1 MFRFWAYVCIK
12 LWATVACGGDV
23 SENTFAFQSIK
34 VTESNLTPSFLYIPG
49 LCVTWWI
56 LCHQVKGNLQVN
68 GSFRVGLMSVICM
81 AIYKCTNNNNISK
94 AYSRLR
100 DMWVNSYENDYNAYE
115 FLTFGAKKKPAKTF
129 LSPLSFA
136 SHWYLPKSSS
146 FTLVIT
152 NWLCVLLSS
161 LGLDCKANESLFLIH
176 EMLGARRP
184 VAVQLKVTFAP
195 ISVIWFRGTPI
206 NSDAWT
212 VGKNILQWIY
222 LLLSRSAGLKLI
234 QL

>member
-1 MFRFWAYVCIK
+1 MCPLRVSGDSCYNTTRKCFFFKTYIFRFWAYVCIK
-12 LWATVACGGDV
+12 LRATVACGGDV

-152 NWLCVLLSS
+152 NWLCVLLCSWKLHWPLYQYFGS
-161 LGLDCKANESLFLIH
+161 E
-176 EMLGARRP
+176 E
-184 VAVQLKVTFAP
+184 
-195 ISVIWFRGTPI
+195 
-206 NSDAWT
+206 
-212 VGKNILQWIY
+212 
-222 LLLSRSAGLKLI
+222 LLLTLAHGL
-234 QL
+234 